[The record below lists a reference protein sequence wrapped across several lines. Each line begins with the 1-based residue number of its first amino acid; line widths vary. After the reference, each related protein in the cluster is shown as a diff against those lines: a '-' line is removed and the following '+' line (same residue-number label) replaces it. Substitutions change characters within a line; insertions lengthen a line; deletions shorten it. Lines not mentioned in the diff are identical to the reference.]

1 MDLYLE
7 VIGTHQRAS
16 FDQKNEKICVFTR
29 CLSGKRSMH
38 WRLGMSDSRKARK
51 GTLVV
56 VPFSHSSGL
65 DLSACNGTWWK

>member
-29 CLSGKRSMH
+29 CLSGKRNRCNFGAQGGGVLTKDKMQDIRTQHS
-38 WRLGMSDSRKARK
+38 RLPLEG
-51 GTLVV
+51 
-56 VPFSHSSGL
+56 
-65 DLSACNGTWWK
+65 